1 MGIFQFYPQDLKS
14 HVSMTRLES
23 SLFGL
28 GEFWFTN
35 SWPVT
40 STRRS
45 WLCVWA
51 PGRHLTWGTW
61 NTSRSPS
68 VCTHVSLP
76 RQSSIEQGLSWTFWS
91 SRGCGGQRWSVGG
104 KHKPLQWVPR
114 ESSTHICEAN
124 VMKSLSWAIWSPFH
138 PKLANPFI
146 HYVSLLKSY
155 LVPTGCYLYFWRRDF
170 ITSESFSAC
179 QIVLVIG

>member
-91 SRGCGGQRWSVGG
+91 SRGCGGQRWSLSGPGDGG
-104 KHKPLQWVPR
+104 TPGR
-114 ESSTHICEAN
+114 
-124 VMKSLSWAIWSPFH
+124 
-138 PKLANPFI
+138 
-146 HYVSLLKSY
+146 SLLLSR
-155 LVPTGCYLYFWRRDF
+155 TGQPVRW
-170 ITSESFSAC
+170 SFCSLCMLAKI
-179 QIVLVIG
+179 QYSPHWIRTAGRLGRLQGTLGDY